1 MRRACSRLPPLP
13 ACGERSR
20 AKRAGEGDPPRPEYL
35 ESPPHPDPLPASG
48 EREQTEFAA
57 RPDSNSPKS
66 DLISRDDLALAA
78 MHGGRRRHAARPP
91 PQQDRGPPPLERGT
105 PAAARDRRRDADRAE
120 PLERLAQIAVGP
132 GDEERK
138 RERAAPALPFRDDVD
153 AVGGAIERDRRARAR
168 RRRRRRSRRPAARCG
183 SPPRDRPRPA
193 G

>member
-1 MRRACSRLPPLP
+1 MRRACSSLPPPP

-132 GDEERK
+132 G
-138 RERAAPALPFRDDVD
+138 AA
-153 AVGGAIERDRRARAR
+153 RRAPPDARA
-168 RRRRRRSRRPAARCG
+168 SRAGGHRPCEDAGADAASDSHQVNGKLLSR
-183 SPPRDRPRPA
+183 
-193 G
+193 

>member
-13 ACGERSR
+13 ACGESRERSER
-20 AKRAGEGDPPRPEYL
+20 VRGTLHGLSIWRVPLTPT
-35 ESPPHPDPLPASG
+35 LPASG

-153 AVGGAIERDRRARAR
+153 AVGGAIERERQIGIGVLEHDGDGAGGPGAR
-168 RRRRRRSRRPAARCG
+168 RLDA
-183 SPPRDRPRPA
+183 DRHPE
-193 G
+193 